1 MHLTNEFILLSFV
14 APVGAIL
21 NLMIGQIGVR
31 PATSVTRKL
40 VSFCPSSLYSL
51 KSLLALSCASVTC
64 SLLMLLS
71 KIEQLDVWLLLADVD
86 CRIDRRAD
94 GAGGCCLRHDGIGG
108 LAVAAALL
116 FVGWQS
122 TPVGELGGDPCLGG
136 RICWGGG
143 SRSHGLLR
151 RRCRWAFGLPPPS
164 SRARGAQ
171 VRCRS
176 TRRAG

>member
-108 LAVAAALL
+108 LADTDSCGVR
-116 FVGWQS
+116 FVIV
-122 TPVGELGGDPCLGG
+122 VGRCCGAVVCGLA
-136 RICWGGG
+136 INACWGVGG
-143 SRSHGLLR
+143 
-151 RRCRWAFGLPPPS
+151 
-164 SRARGAQ
+164 
-171 VRCRS
+171 
-176 TRRAG
+176 